1 MVILKAV
8 NKLWCKFSLTT
19 KNCLH
24 YIFRDISYSRW
35 SWDVYMRGSAESK
48 VGLLSVN

>member
-1 MVILKAV
+1 MMISGSV
-8 NKLWCKFSLTT
+8 NKLWCKFPLTT

-24 YIFRDISYSRW
+24 YILRDISRGRW
-35 SWDVYMRGSAESK
+35 GWAVCMRGSVENK